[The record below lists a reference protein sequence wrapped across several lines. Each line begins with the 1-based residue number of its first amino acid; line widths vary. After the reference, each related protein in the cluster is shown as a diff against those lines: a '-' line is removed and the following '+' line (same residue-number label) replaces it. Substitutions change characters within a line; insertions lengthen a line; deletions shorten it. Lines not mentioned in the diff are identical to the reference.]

1 MSDLIL
7 YNANVITMDP
17 ACPKAEL
24 VAVENGRITAVTT
37 NEVMHELRNRKTEVI
52 DCKGKTIIPGFID
65 AHCHLAAYAE
75 GFVSLNLVTP

>member
-24 VAVENGRITAVTT
+24 VAMENGRIAAVTD
-37 NEVMHELRNRKTEVI
+37 NEIAHELRNRK
-52 DCKGKTIIPGFID
+52 
-65 AHCHLAAYAE
+65 
-75 GFVSLNLVTP
+75 S

>member
-24 VAVENGRITAVTT
+24 VAVENGRITAVT
-37 NEVMHELRNRKTEVI
+37 NNKAIRELRKKKQR
-52 DCKGKTIIPGFID
+52 
-65 AHCHLAAYAE
+65 
-75 GFVSLNLVTP
+75 